1 MEAMLICVA
10 SACGVRPLACGGRST
25 VRYVCDR
32 GGAASR
38 ARGARCEQ
46 EEGRVV
52 SEGGGD
58 AVLRLVSER
67 GARGVSRERGGD
79 ATLC

>member
-52 SEGGGD
+52 SEGGGRRY
-58 AVLRLVSER
+58 AEARER
-67 GARGVSRERGGD
+67 EGGARGQS
-79 ATLC
+79 